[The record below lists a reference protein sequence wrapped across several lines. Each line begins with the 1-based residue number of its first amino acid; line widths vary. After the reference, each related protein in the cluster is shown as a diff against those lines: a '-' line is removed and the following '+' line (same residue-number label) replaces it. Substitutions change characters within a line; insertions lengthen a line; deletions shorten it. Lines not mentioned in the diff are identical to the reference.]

1 MWSADAGPARVTQ
14 SCRKLARG
22 GWLLLA
28 ALPLAMLSACSADS
42 GGFRPLYGTTASG
55 VGLQERMKQLDVA
68 AIPGRVGQ
76 RIRNDLIFQA
86 SGGGELAPPTH
97 RLEVAINESV
107 LTTLVKVDGDS
118 LGQVYAIQANFK
130 LVDLRTKQVVLTGVS
145 HGRAGFER
153 FQSIY
158 SNVRARDDA
167 ENRAARTVADD
178 LKTRVAIYLSS
189 AA

>member
-1 MWSADAGPARVTQ
+1 MSSAKVDPARVVL
-14 SCRKLARG
+14 SRRRMVRG
-22 GWLLLA
+22 LSLLLA
-28 ALPLAMLSACSADS
+28 MTPFLSACGSD
-42 GGFRPLYGTTASG
+42 GFRPLYSTTPNG
-55 VGLQERMKQLDVA
+55 VGLQERLAQLDVA
-68 AIPGRVGQ
+68 PIPGRVGQ

-97 RLEVAINESV
+97 RLEVTINESV
-107 LTTLVKVDGDS
+107 LTTLVKIDGDS
-118 LGQVYAIQANFK
+118 LGQIYQVQANFK
-130 LVDLRTKQVVLTGVS
+130 LVSIKDKKVVLTGTS